1 MNRRALL
8 KSSAL
13 AVGYAISTSIGGG
26 CQSEE
31 KQISLNW
38 TPIFLTNNQAQLI
51 ADIAETILPRT
62 QTLGA
67 KDLNLDRF
75 IDKMLKDTLSVG
87 EQKDFLSS
95 LNAFESGC
103 KNAYSKPFSACI
115 NKEKNEFVLTIDRT
129 PVKSPP
135 SVFGVRLDKLPP
147 TFAFQRVKELTL
159 LGFFTAQ
166 DIGEKVL
173 TYDPVPGIFVGCVPL
188 SQIGNAWNE

>member
-13 AVGYAISTSIGGG
+13 AVSYAVSASIGGG

-87 EQKDFLSS
+87 EQKDFISS

-103 KNAYSKPFSACI
+103 KNAYGKPFTACTH
-115 NKEKNEFVLTIDRT
+115 KEKIDFVLKIDNT

-135 SVFGVRLDKLPP
+135 SVFGVRLGKLPP
-147 TFAFQRVKELTL
+147 TFAFQRVKELSL

-173 TYDPVPGIFVGCVPL
+173 AYDPVPGIFLGCVPL